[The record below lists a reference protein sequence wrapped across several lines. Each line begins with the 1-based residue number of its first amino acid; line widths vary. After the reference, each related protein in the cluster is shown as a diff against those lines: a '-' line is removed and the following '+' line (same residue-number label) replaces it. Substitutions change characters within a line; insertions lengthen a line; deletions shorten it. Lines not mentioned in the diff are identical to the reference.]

1 MANAPFDPFG
11 DRKNDGFDDLG
22 EIAQD
27 ILRELK
33 NASDIVLDAAS
44 ATKDEMLRSVGES
57 VRSVRDA
64 AKEARSN
71 YSSEFKAAE
80 AEFARQRQQ
89 RKESPPENR
98 GKSKFRPVSK
108 GAGFLMAPVAAL
120 GVPGG
125 VLSVIS
131 LIQQL
136 SGNPEQ
142 DVATVALVLLS
153 LAALPFGLSLGKKR
167 KEKLYTRYL
176 EAIGTAPSVNLRV
189 LSTRMKRKYDKC
201 VEDLRDMLSRGYFG
215 EGARL
220 DLRAGE
226 LILDE
231 AAANALRE
239 QQARQQQE
247 QQAKAEKPAEGY
259 EAMLTELQQLNA
271 LIEDEAMSEQITR
284 IETVAR
290 ATFLAVEQKPEKSS
304 QLRRFMDYYLPTT
317 IKLLRSYAGFE
328 RSTVQGENI
337 RRSKENIEGMMQT
350 LCEAFEKQYDS
361 LFLSETMDINAE
373 IQTMDTLLRQD
384 GYVGGASFGSA
395 FAKQEQEK

>member
-44 ATKDEMLRSVGES
+44 ATKDEILRSVGES

-98 GKSKFRPVSK
+98 GKKKFRPVSK
-108 GAGFLMAPVAAL
+108 GANFLMVPVAAL
-120 GVPGG
+120 GVPGAA
-125 VLSVIS
+125 LSVAS
-131 LIQQL
+131 LVKL
-136 SGNPEQ
+136 LLGRF
-142 DVATVALVLLS
+142 DGDMTTAAFVLLC
-153 LAALPFGLSLGKKR
+153 LAAVPFGLSMGKKR
-167 KEKLYTRYL
+167 KERLYTRYL
-176 EAIGTAPSVNLRV
+176 ETVGTAPAVNIRV
-189 LSTRMKRKYDKC
+189 LASRMKRKYDKC
-201 VEDLRDMLSRGYFG
+201 VEELRDMLSRGYFG
-215 EGARL
+215 ESARL
-220 DLRAGE
+220 DLGAGE

-231 AAANALRE
+231 AAAMAARE
-239 QQARQQQE
+239 QQ
-247 QQAKAEKPAEGY
+247 KAEAEKEKAPTSDSY

-361 LFLSETMDINAE
+361 LFLTETMDINAE